1 MGASSPQPKILESG
15 CCSCVLPLLSEPQIG
30 GQGRGWVKRGREGS
44 AKHCHSHRFPLSS
57 LLEPPELQHHV
68 TWDLPGRGGG
78 GGPCFFLTS
87 CPPLPCA
94 SREGVRSQRKIPLYF
109 FFYVLFFVFLRE
121 VIFYSGFIPKEKHKP
136 KKPARISLNS
146 PPFLPASEK
155 LRICLKTKE
164 GAEERGCFY
173 KASFLLFCPARHP
186 HPGDPVTWCLR
197 GRCGVCS
204 ASLQGRRAEPR
215 PWAGP
220 HRSTTPSR
228 GSSACPPPPL
238 PSPGVTRFSQVPAA
252 FASSVC
258 YLDKRWE

>member
-1 MGASSPQPKILESG
+1 ME
-15 CCSCVLPLLSEPQIG
+15 
-30 GQGRGWVKRGREGS
+30 GRGGAGLRGEGRVRPS
-44 AKHCHSHRFPLSS
+44 TATHTSPRLSS

-87 CPPLPCA
+87 CPPLPCT
-94 SREGVRSQRKIPLYF
+94 SREGVRSQRKIPLCF

-136 KKPARISLNS
+136 KKNTRIYLNS

-204 ASLQGRRAEPR
+204 ASLQGRRAEPH

-220 HRSTTPSR
+220 HRSTTPGR
-228 GSSACPPPPL
+228 GSSACPPRPL
-238 PSPGVTRFSQVPAA
+238 LSPTPG
-252 FASSVC
+252 
-258 YLDKRWE
+258 